1 MEIEK
6 KLIQNLIKIKYDDLP
21 ERVVE
26 TAKMTILDTMGAMLG
41 GAAAEGC
48 GQLVSQVR
56 DWEGIQE
63 SIILS

>member
-1 MEIEK
+1 MEVEK

-48 GQLVSQVR
+48 GQLVR
-56 DWEGIQE
+56 IY
-63 SIILS
+63 